1 VSSSGLISSSTGSRA
16 ASNSSKVMILS
27 NIQSL
32 SFLDGVLL
40 HACTII
46 PTSPLSCSKTL
57 LFVRFYFTNLPICMQ
72 SASCILCN
80 AFDLFMSSVSASLQ
94 SPSTIFC

>member
-72 SASCILCN
+72 SAASTAMPLIC
-80 AFDLFMSSVSASLQ
+80 LFLQSLQ
-94 SPSTIFC
+94 PASTIFC